1 MTPITSNFIR
11 VTEASTG
18 YEYRINPNYIVS
30 YRETDIKHRQKEDIG
45 YTVITCKSS
54 MGTDISAMYIM
65 ETCEELDK
73 LLLPRFYIG
82 GYTHDSINPI
92 H

>member
-1 MTPITSNFIR
+1 MKITPINNGFIK

-30 YRETDIKHRQKEDIG
+30 YRETDIKRKDNFG
-45 YTVITCKSS
+45 YAVITCKSS

-65 ETCEELDK
+65 ETCEYLDQ
-73 LLLPRFYIG
+73 LLAPKYVIEEE
-82 GYTHDSINPI
+82 
-92 H
+92 